1 MIVDDVIFN
10 IDILKD
16 VLSMVLNINVDED
29 VVEALNGK
37 QALIKYRDLMKRNEG
52 RNQIKLIL
60 MDCDMPLMNGF

>member
-37 QALIKYRDLMKRNEG
+37 
-52 RNQIKLIL
+52 
-60 MDCDMPLMNGF
+60 